1 MKENSMST
9 IKRIGVFTSGGDA
22 PGMNAAI
29 RAVVRAA
36 IYYEKEVVGIFKGYE
51 GMIHNDIKKLN
62 ARSVANILHRGGTFL
77 KSARS
82 IDFKTPEGRKKAW
95 ENLQAQQ
102 VDALV
107 AIGGDGTFTGAHTFY
122 EEYKIPIIGIPGTID
137 NDLSGTDSTIGYD
150 TASNTA
156 MHAIDNIRDTAS
168 SHDRLFFI
176 EVMGRDAG
184 FIAVNSGIAGGAAAI
199 MIPEKKMTI
208 NELIEK
214 IDAGAKS
221 KKLSSL
227 VVVAEGGKSGGAIEI
242 ADKVNEK
249 IDTYDTKVTIL
260 GHLQRGGAPSCFDR
274 VLASRLG
281 VAAVEGLLEGKMDAM
296 VGMINNKI
304 AYTSFAQ
311 ATTEKKEIEE
321 EALRV
326 AKILSI

>member
-1 MKENSMST
+1 MGE
-9 IKRIGVFTSGGDA
+9 IKKIGVLTSGGDA

-36 IYYEKEVVGIFKGYE
+36 IYYGKEVSGIFKGYE
-51 GMIHNDIKKLN
+51 GMIQNDIKKLN

-82 IDFKTPEGRKKAW
+82 MEFKTPEGMQRAW
-95 ENLQAQQ
+95 ENLKSHDI
-102 VDALV
+102 DALV
-107 AIGGDGTFTGAHTFY
+107 VIGGDGTFTGAHAFY
-122 EEYKIPIIGIPGTID
+122 EKYSIPIIGIPGTID

-156 MHAIDNIRDTAS
+156 MYAIDNIRDTAS

-199 MIPEKKMTI
+199 MIPEKKMTTDQ
-208 NELIEK
+208 LIEK
-214 IDAGAKS
+214 LEAGAKS

-227 VVVAEGGKSGGAIEI
+227 VVVAEGGKSGGAIEV
-242 ADKVNEK
+242 AEKVKQK
-249 IDTYDTKVTIL
+249 IDSYDTKVTIL

-274 VLASRLG
+274 VLASKLG
-281 VAAVEGLLEGKMDAM
+281 VAAVEGLLEGQKDVMA
-296 VGMINNKI
+296 GMINNKI
-304 AYTSFAQ
+304 TYTPLLQ
-311 ATTEKKEIEE
+311 AVTEKKEIGE

>member
-1 MKENSMST
+1 MT
-9 IKRIGVFTSGGDA
+9 DIKKIGVFTSGGDA

-29 RAVVRAA
+29 RAVVRAG
-36 IYYEKEVVGIFKGYE
+36 IYYEKEIAGIFKGYD
-51 GMIHNDIKKLN
+51 GMINNDIKKLN

-82 IDFKTPEGRKKAW
+82 MEFQTPEGMEKAW
-95 ENLQAQQ
+95 NNLKAQEI
-102 VDALV
+102 DALV
-107 AIGGDGTFTGAHTFY
+107 AIGGDGTFTGAHKFY
-122 EEYKIPIIGIPGTID
+122 ERYGIPIIGIPGTID
-137 NDLSGTDSTIGYD
+137 NDLSGTDNTIGYD

-184 FIAVNSGIAGGAAAI
+184 FIAVNSGVAGGAAAI
-199 MIPEKKMTI
+199 MIPEKKMSI
-208 NELIEK
+208 EQLIEK
-214 IDAGAKS
+214 LDVGAQS

-227 VVVAEGGKSGGAIEI
+227 VVVAEGGKSGSAIEI
-242 ADKVNEK
+242 AEKVNQK
-249 IDTYDTKVTIL
+249 MTSYDTKVTIL

-281 VAAVEGLLEGKMDAM
+281 VAAVEGLLNGQKDVMA
-296 VGMINNKI
+296 GMINNKI
-304 AYTSFAQ
+304 AFTPLLQ
-311 ATTEKKEIEE
+311 AISEKKEIEE

>member
-1 MKENSMST
+1 MKENTMGE
-9 IKRIGVFTSGGDA
+9 IKKIGVLTSGGDA

-36 IYYEKEVVGIFKGYE
+36 IYYGKEVSGIFKGYE

-82 IDFKTPEGRKKAW
+82 MEFKTPEGMQKAW
-95 ENLQAQQ
+95 ENLKSHEI
-102 VDALV
+102 DALV
-107 AIGGDGTFTGAHTFY
+107 VIGGDGTFTGAHAFY
-122 EEYKIPIIGIPGTID
+122 EKYNIPIIGIPGTID

-156 MHAIDNIRDTAS
+156 MSAIDNIRDTAS

-199 MIPEKKMTI
+199 MIPEKKMTT
-208 NELIEK
+208 EQLIEK
-214 IDAGAKS
+214 LEAGAKS

-227 VVVAEGGKSGGAIEI
+227 VVVAEGGKSGGAIEV
-242 ADKVNEK
+242 AEKVKQK
-249 IDTYDTKVTIL
+249 IDSYDTKVTIL

-274 VLASRLG
+274 VLASKLG
-281 VAAVEGLLEGKMDAM
+281 VAAVEGLLAGEKDVMA
-296 VGMINNKI
+296 GMINNKVT
-304 AYTSFAQ
+304 YTPLLQ
-311 ATTEKKEIEE
+311 AVTEKKEIGE

>member
-1 MKENSMST
+1 MKENTMGE
-9 IKRIGVFTSGGDA
+9 IKKIGVLTSGGDA

-36 IYYEKEVVGIFKGYE
+36 IYYDKEVSGIFKGYE
-51 GMIHNDIKKLN
+51 GMIQNDIKKLN

-82 IDFKTPEGRKKAW
+82 MEFKTPEGMQKAW
-95 ENLQAQQ
+95 EHLKSHEI
-102 VDALV
+102 DALV
-107 AIGGDGTFTGAHTFY
+107 VIGGDGTFTGAHAFY
-122 EEYKIPIIGIPGTID
+122 EKYNIPIIGIPGTID

-199 MIPEKKMTI
+199 MIPEKKMTT
-208 NELIEK
+208 EQLIEK
-214 IDAGAKS
+214 LEAGAKS

-227 VVVAEGGKSGGAIEI
+227 VVVAEGGKSGGAIEV
-242 ADKVNEK
+242 AEKVK
-249 IDTYDTKVTIL
+249 QQIDSYDTKVTIL
-260 GHLQRGGAPSCFDR
+260 GHLQRGGAPTCFDR
-274 VLASRLG
+274 VLASKLG
-281 VAAVEGLLEGKMDAM
+281 VAAVEGLLAGKADVMA
-296 VGMINNKI
+296 GMINNKI
-304 AYTSFAQ
+304 TYTPLLQ
-311 ATTEKKEIEE
+311 AVTEKKEIGE

>member
-1 MKENSMST
+1 MGE
-9 IKRIGVFTSGGDA
+9 IKKIGVLTSGGDA

-36 IYYEKEVVGIFKGYE
+36 IYYGKEVSGIFKGYE

-82 IDFKTPEGRKKAW
+82 MEFKTPEGMQKAW
-95 ENLQAQQ
+95 ENLKSHEI
-102 VDALV
+102 DALV
-107 AIGGDGTFTGAHTFY
+107 VIGGDGTFTGAHAFY
-122 EEYKIPIIGIPGTID
+122 EKYNIPIIGIPGTID

-156 MHAIDNIRDTAS
+156 MSAIDNIRDTAS

-199 MIPEKKMTI
+199 MIPEKKMTT
-208 NELIEK
+208 EQLIEK
-214 IDAGAKS
+214 LEAGAKS

-227 VVVAEGGKSGGAIEI
+227 VVVAEGGKSGGAIEV
-242 ADKVNEK
+242 AEKVKQK
-249 IDTYDTKVTIL
+249 IDSYDTKVTIL

-274 VLASRLG
+274 VLASKLG
-281 VAAVEGLLEGKMDAM
+281 VAAVEGLLAGEKDVMA
-296 VGMINNKI
+296 GMINNKVT
-304 AYTSFAQ
+304 YTPLLQ
-311 ATTEKKEIEE
+311 AVTEKKEIGE